1 MRPATRGIACGALLL
16 PLLAF
21 AAGAAGR
28 PESAQP
34 PAAVVDTTAGEPSR
48 RTIAVPG
55 GGGLQAA
62 LESAPPGGGGAPQPR
77 ATDRGANG
85 FPPQSGDGRVRV
97 RTGGGHRNS
106 P

>member
-21 AAGAAGR
+21 ADGAAGR

-34 PAAVVDTTAGEPSR
+34 PAAVVDTTAVEPSG

-55 GGGLQAA
+55 GGDLQAA
-62 LESAPPGGGGAPQPR
+62 LESARPGDVGALEPGATYRGPSVLARR
-77 ATDRGANG
+77 AG
-85 FPPQSGDGRVRV
+85 PGRTRV
-97 RTGGGHRNS
+97 ATG
-106 P
+106 